1 MLTVKNSALIRND
14 VKVCDINDTV
24 NIFTDTFRRWGS
36 FMYSERRIPY
46 SAVRTAHKLGG
57 SFAKLVRMILRKPFR
72 DDNVPINRM
81 VEVLVQMLIEW
92 HESHVIA
99 DHSIGISG
107 AAVYNIVQYI
117 FGKEKLTKIIF
128 LSHIIN

>member
-1 MLTVKNSALIRND
+1 MKSSALISND

-24 NIFTDTFRRWGS
+24 NILTDTTRRGGT
-36 FMYSERRIPY
+36 FMDSERRIPY
-46 SAVRTAHKLGG
+46 SAVRTAHKLRG
-57 SFAKLVRMILRKPFR
+57 SFAKLVRMVVRKPFR
-72 DDNVPINRM
+72 DDNVTINGM

-99 DHSIGISG
+99 DHSFGISG
-107 AAVYNIVQYI
+107 AAIYNIVQTI
-117 FGKEKLTKIIF
+117 FGKDKSTKIIF